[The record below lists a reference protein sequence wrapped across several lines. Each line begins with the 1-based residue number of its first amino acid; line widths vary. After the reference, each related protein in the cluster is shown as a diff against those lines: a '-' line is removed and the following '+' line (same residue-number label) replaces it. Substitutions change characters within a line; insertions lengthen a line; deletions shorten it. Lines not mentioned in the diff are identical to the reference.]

1 MCMSDSSRDNGSNG
15 SLKSLKG
22 RLQSRQGFDTAGLKK
37 SFNHLSGVTKN
48 MGSTLQHM
56 FSKSD
61 SSVYSEGVREL
72 DKYGYE
78 KYNIEDE
85 SEIFISKVPDRAMFN
100 DGEPL
105 MVRATGG
112 NFVGS
117 VDTKPSEVFDDVIES
132 PKESTGRFSN
142 VVRGTM
148 KETEYHAT
156 VGVNNDGVITPVVDN
171 SFLSKMSK
179 GAAPKQ
185 VEVPEHENVFIELQD
200 EEASAAPEDVPEEI
214 PAAPATPMEQASA
227 EPAEAEVPEVVEEPS
242 YDNSFLSKMSKAPAV
257 ERDSSRH
264 IEFIIDPEEETIEE
278 AADDV
283 QEADSDEDY
292 SWIFEDDDEVDAVPE
307 DAPVIGSIEANAAD
321 VSEEEVSGFCEFD
334 DSLEVGSEDY
344 YDFSAD
350 DGLVEQADVS
360 EGEVAEVEDVPAVTG
375 FVEAVE
381 AADAEAPVEEAVSE
395 DAPVEMEIAADESI
409 EESFE
414 ATEAEDVPAVTGFVE
429 AVEAVSDDIPAVT
442 GFVEAEEA
450 SVEPIDTGFVEADE
464 VEDVPAVTG
473 FVEMEPADAEAPVEE
488 AVSEDLP
495 VQDAIDEE
503 MAESPEV
510 PAEEAP
516 AEPAPVE
523 VMRLP
528 GMIEGL
534 KAEGNEPSSESE
546 SSDMIAESV
555 QMEVAETCVEAAPAP
570 TPKASVFEA
579 DGEAL
584 PPLSDP
590 VVKRPRTVRFR
601 FSNGVLQNVEP
612 EKVEPREEL
621 RDPLA

>member
-381 AADAEAPVEEAVSE
+381 AADAETPVEEAVSE

-442 GFVEAEEA
+442 GFVE
-450 SVEPIDTGFVEADE
+450 
-464 VEDVPAVTG
+464 
-473 FVEMEPADAEAPVEE
+473 MEPADAEAPVEE

-495 VQDAIDEE
+495 VQDVIDEE